1 MSRSVE
7 TLYRQWMM
15 LSKIPR
21 FPRKISAPELKSI
34 ISGEGYEVTI
44 RTIQRDLEKL
54 STHFPL
60 NFDTEGR
67 TYYWFW
73 IEHAT
78 AFDLPGMEPVT
89 ALAFQMAESYLLP
102 LLPQSTLDLLIPYFK
117 RAKEVLEATTKQS
130 HLSAWPNKVA
140 VLGRGPVLKS
150 PNILPEVQQN
160 IYQALLEAKQ
170 LSASY
175 RSRGADDATE
185 YTVHPLGIVSRQA
198 SIYLVCTLWHYPDIK
213 QLALHRFETALKV
226 DTPCNIPDGFDLS
239 VYTREQQH
247 FAYPLSDERI
257 SIKVCFEADVAE
269 HLYET
274 PLSEEQQL
282 TLQHDD
288 RVLLE
293 ATVQDTWELR
303 WWLQGFGGN
312 VEILE
317 PAALRQYFVDITQK
331 LGSLY
336 LT

>member
-60 NFDTEGR
+60 SYDTEGR
-67 TYYWFW
+67 TNYWFW

-89 ALAFQMAESYLLP
+89 ALAFQMAESYLVP
-102 LLPQSTLDLLIPYFK
+102 LLPKSTLDLLIPYFSQ
-117 RAKEVLEATTKQS
+117 AKEVLEPTTNQS
-130 HLSAWPNKVA
+130 YLSAWANKVA
-140 VLGRGPVLKS
+140 VLGKGPVLRS
-150 PNILPEVQQN
+150 PDISSEVQQS

-175 RSRGADDATE
+175 RPRGADEPTE

-198 SIYLVCTLWHYPDIK
+198 SIYLVCTLWDYPDIK
-213 QLALHRFETALKV
+213 QLALHRFESALKV
-226 DTPCNIPDGFDLS
+226 DKPTNIPVDFNLS
-239 VYTREQQH
+239 VYARNQQH
-247 FAYPLSDERI
+247 FAYPLSDEKI
-257 SIKVCFEADVAE
+257 DLKVSFDADVAE

-274 PLSEEQQL
+274 PLSDEQRL
-282 TLQHDD
+282 TIQPDD

-303 WWLQGFGGN
+303 WWLQGFGCN

-317 PAALRQYFVDITQK
+317 PVTLRQYFIDLTQK
-331 LGSLY
+331 LFNLY
-336 LT
+336 ST